1 MCTEKVSHSRIKV
14 EENRVKAVFKND
26 ARSFFEV
33 TQIDDCLVKGGIRC
47 DKLVSRCDDISILV
61 ELKGSDV
68 THAKDQLFASA
79 ANKHVKSLLKDTV
92 GFLVVCTKYPKFDTF
107 VKKAKDKAAKDFGTG
122 FHVVKNEGEFN
133 IERVAAIDGPY

>member
-1 MCTEKVSHSRIKV
+1 MCTQKISHSRIKV
-14 EENRVKAVFKND
+14 EENKVKAVFRND
-26 ARSFFEV
+26 ERSNFEV
-33 TQIDDCLVKGGIRC
+33 TQIDDFVVKDGVRC

-68 THAKDQLFASA
+68 SHAKDQLFSSA
-79 ANKHVKSLLKDTV
+79 TNNDVQLLLKGTV

-107 VKKAKDKAAKDFGTG
+107 VKKAKDRAAKEFGTG
-122 FHVVKNEGEFN
+122 FHVVKNMGEFN